1 MVAKTLRILFLF
13 LFPSL
18 VLGQSIELSVS
29 PAISDNNP
37 STFTLQG
44 DEVTITESNIR
55 FATSGNSITSYKA
68 VGISPDETL
77 LSILKRESGKSKM
90 TVYNTKGQTLMS
102 YSGSQIGAEDPS
114 LSIYPFNNGN
124 LILRE
129 NITHFTF
136 YDTLG
141 DIFKTVSNS
150 SGSEQG
156 ETISKVVMNPSGQT
170 VVLYNPKIKRG
181 SQLGS
186 KAQVMT
192 AAKDFSNILYSK
204 DRYIKNITVSAD
216 GNMIIAITAKS
227 GTEDQVQIMDK
238 FGNNLNTIT
247 TNESLTDASLSADL
261 EYVILYSERR
271 VMVYSTLD
279 GDSQGATSF
288 RSPVF
293 LADYF
298 PKDNVLLAL
307 TGSYSEGSG
316 IIRNASFRA
325 INLEQRSITSKE
337 FSSSL
342 GFSKALTPRFVRTAK
357 GTYRLEGA
365 SKQIEIETSF

>member
-29 PAISDNNP
+29 PATSDNNP

-216 GNMIIAITAKS
+216 GNMIVAITAKS

-247 TNESLTDASLSADL
+247 TDESLTDASLSADL
-261 EYVILYSERR
+261 EYVTLYSEQR